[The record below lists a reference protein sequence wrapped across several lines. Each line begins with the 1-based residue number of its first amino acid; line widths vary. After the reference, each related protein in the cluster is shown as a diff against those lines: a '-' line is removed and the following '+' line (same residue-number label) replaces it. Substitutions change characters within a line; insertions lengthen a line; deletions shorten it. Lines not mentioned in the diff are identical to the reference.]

1 MKIGL
6 ALPNLSPL
14 GTRENIIN
22 FAREAER
29 LGFDS
34 L

>member
-6 ALPNLSPL
+6 TSFVTDYTLDIVSL
-14 GTRENIIN
+14 
-22 FAREAER
+22 ARHAER